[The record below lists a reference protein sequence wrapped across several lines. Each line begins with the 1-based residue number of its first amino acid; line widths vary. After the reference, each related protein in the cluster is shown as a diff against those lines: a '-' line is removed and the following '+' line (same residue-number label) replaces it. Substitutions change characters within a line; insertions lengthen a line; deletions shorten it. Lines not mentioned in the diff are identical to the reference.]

1 MPGIGGALDI
11 ARWSM
16 YASQLSIEVASHNI
30 ANANTEGYSRQTLG
44 LEANNPITTGPGQ
57 IGTGVKATEVFRQY
71 DAFVNDQVTQKT
83 SDYAYWKAQSEAM
96 DQIETIFNE
105 SDENGLNALMG
116 EFWNAWAD
124 LSNNPDG
131 VPERQALLATTDNLT
146 ALIRDVDTNLRASQR
161 NINNTIAGSVGQV
174 NSITSQIAELNKSIS
189 AVEIHGVI
197 NANDLRDKRDLLL
210 GQLSEL
216 VNISYYEEEQSG
228 QVMVYILG
236 GTPLVLGNDTYSL
249 SSRRDTVTGDT
260 NIVWNDTSGRTL
272 NITNKIEGGKLAG
285 LVDARDGKIDAY
297 LDSLNTLSKEIVW
310 QVNSLHSE
318 GVGLAPVSEMTGTV
332 EMSGLTDDLGTD
344 FLYSDRYHSG
354 GTFDIVAYDASGRP
368 VNTYTI
374 SPGGDTV
381 GDLINEINTEA
392 ASGGSEITAS
402 LTGGTSGS
410 FRIQA
415 NGNFTFA
422 IKPSSTGE
430 SSNALAI
437 LGTNTFFSWSEEVGE
452 PLSDMTETLDVNAAL
467 KANSELISSGY
478 VDENNNVAPGSNEV
492 ALAIFGLQDRVI
504 PDMGGGGVDTTMDA
518 FYSSL
523 VAKVGVDVQNAAQN
537 EKFNGAMLSQYATKK
552 ETITGV
558 NLDEEMT
565 DLLKFQQLYQASA
578 KLISICDEMMQA
590 LLSMK

>member
-1 MPGIGGALDI
+1 
-11 ARWSM
+11 
-16 YASQLSIEVASHNI
+16 
-30 ANANTEGYSRQTLG
+30 
-44 LEANNPITTGPGQ
+44 
-57 IGTGVKATEVFRQY
+57 
-71 DAFVNDQVTQKT
+71 
-83 SDYAYWKAQSEAM
+83 
-96 DQIETIFNE
+96 
-105 SDENGLNALMG
+105 
-116 EFWNAWAD
+116 
-124 LSNNPDG
+124 
-131 VPERQALLATTDNLT
+131 
-146 ALIRDVDTNLRASQR
+146 TNLRACQR
-161 NINNTIAGSVGQV
+161 NINNTIAGSVDQV

-189 AVEIHGVI
+189 TVEIDGVI
-197 NANDLRDKRDLLL
+197 NANDLRDRRDLLL

-249 SSRRDTVTGDT
+249 SSLRDTVTGDT

-285 LVDARDGKIDAY
+285 LVDARDSKIDTY

-310 QVNSLHSE
+310 QVNALHSE

-344 FLYSDRYHSG
+344 FLYHDRYHSG

-381 GDLINEINTEA
+381 GDLINEINAEA
-392 ASGGSEITAS
+392 AVGGSEITAS

-410 FRIQA
+410 FQIQA

-422 IKPSSTGE
+422 IKPSATGE

-478 VDENNNVAPGSNEV
+478 IDENDNVAPGSNEV

-523 VAKVGVDVQNAAQN
+523 VAQVGVDVQNAAQN
-537 EKFNGAMLSQYATKK
+537 EKFNDAMLSQYATKK

-565 DLLKFQQLYQASA
+565 NLLKFQQLYQASA